1 MTFVFFMAILRY
13 AGVRSCLGDVR
24 EARSGNHL
32 SLAVTGVIE
41 VFMDA
46 GIQLAL
52 RVRQLLHARSRRS
65 RVIYDVNRNT

>member
-52 RVRQLLHARSRRS
+52 RCTHAVAAAASFMTSTGTR
-65 RVIYDVNRNT
+65 D